1 MLKQKIPNSS
11 ENRYSDTN
19 TATNTNGSSQYLL
32 NSYYALDT
40 GLTLTTT
47 LPGGQVLSSDPFG
60 DMETMPM
67 IKQLESEC
75 GFTPRQSDSSTCSMI
90 QLWIFI
96 WKYTYEACFT
106 KGGRITKQKQLWN
119 GFNYGILEWSFSVC
133 GQSLSPNAINILYQ

>member
-1 MLKQKIPNSS
+1 MLKEKIPNSS

-19 TATNTNGSSQYLL
+19 ITTNTNGGSQYLL

-47 LPGGQVLSSDPFG
+47 LRWAGTTIRPTRRHGNCPWLNSW
-60 DMETMPM
+60 
-67 IKQLESEC
+67 ESGW

-106 KGGRITKQKQLWN
+106 KGGRITKHKQLWN

-133 GQSLSPNAINILYQ
+133 DQSLSPNAINILYQ